1 MNRLQIA
8 RVKWRKIILP
18 HFIVEYTDNI
28 KNEANIAKLFEEI
41 HKVLIA
47 RDTIF
52 PIGGIRSRAIELH
65 DYRMA
70 DGAEDDAFVHAILK
84 IGAGRSAEIKKDVG
98 DALFEVMK
106 EHFSLL
112 MSTRYLALSMELIEF
127 SEAGSYKQNNI
138 HSRFKKE

>member
-8 RVKWRKIILP
+8 RVNWREIILP

-70 DGAEDDAFVHAILK
+70 DGAEDDAFVHAVLK

-138 HSRFKKE
+138 HSRFKKD